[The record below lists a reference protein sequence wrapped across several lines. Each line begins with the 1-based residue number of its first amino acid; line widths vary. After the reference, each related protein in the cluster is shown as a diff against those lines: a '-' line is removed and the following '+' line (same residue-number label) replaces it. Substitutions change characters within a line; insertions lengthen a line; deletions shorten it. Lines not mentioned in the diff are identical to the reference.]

1 MTYAIAIID
10 LNPSKKRVKKIAKE
24 LILVVDDEPGIRE
37 LIQLYL
43 ENQDYRVLTAKDG
56 EQAIDFVRN
65 SKIDLILL
73 DIEMPDLNGFEVCK
87 RIRTFSKTPIIFVS
101 SKRELTDRIE
111 GIQTGADDYIMKPFD
126 FHELGARVESLLRR
140 IKWLNADST
149 ESTTLLFNDIMI
161 DLNRYKLMVSGQ
173 DIPLSN
179 KEFQL
184 LVLMAKEP
192 NRIWSAEQLYDQ
204 IWGFYSDGSPQTV
217 KVHISNLRK
226 KLEPNPAKPIYI
238 QTVRGFGYK
247 FNF

>member
-1 MTYAIAIID
+1 MRGI
-10 LNPSKKRVKKIAKE
+10 KIAKE
-24 LILVVDDEPGIRE
+24 LILVVDDEQGIRE

-43 ENQDYRVLTAKDG
+43 EKQNYRVLTAEDG
-56 EQAIDFVRN
+56 EQAINFVRN

-73 DIEMPDLNGFEVCK
+73 DIEMPHLNGFEVCK

-101 SKRELTDRIE
+101 SKRDLTDRIE

-126 FHELGARVESLLRR
+126 FHELGARIQSLLRR
-140 IKWLNADST
+140 VKWLNTDSE
-149 ESTTLLFNDIMI
+149 ESATLLFDDMII
-161 DLNRYKLMVSGQ
+161 DLNRYKVMIRGKN
-173 DIPLSN
+173 IPLSN

-192 NRIWSAEQLYDQ
+192 NRIWSAEQLYDSV
-204 IWGFYSDGSPQTV
+204 WGFYSDGSPQTV

-226 KLEPNPAKPIYI
+226 KLETNPTKPHYI